1 MKKKRILVTGSEGLI
16 GKAICP
22 SLSNLGFDI
31 LPFDIKSGLDICNR
45 ASLETFVQKCD
56 GIIHL
61 AAVSRVVW
69 AQNDPD
75 LCWETNAIASQILI
89 DLAMQQNSKPWILVA
104 SSREVYG
111 QPDVL
116 PTPDNAPRNPINIY
130 GESKVTM
137 EDAALSAR
145 DQGMITAIVRFAN
158 VYGTTDD
165 HHDRV
170 LPAFCRAATE
180 GEPLRIDGGSNTF
193 DFTHISDTVS
203 GVIAMVEKLEE
214 GVNNLPPIHLL
225 PGIPTTLAQAAEIAC
240 KAAGSSSSI
249 VESSPRDYDVSE
261 FYGDPSQ
268 AQTLLNWQAK
278 ITPTQGIKA
287 LVKAFEELKQEE
299 AA

>member
-16 GKAICP
+16 GKGIC
-22 SLSNLGFDI
+22 SALRNFGFDI
-31 LPFDIKSGLDICNR
+31 LPFDIKSGLDICDR
-45 ASLETFVQKCD
+45 TSLEEFVHECD

-69 AQNDPD
+69 AQHDPD
-75 LCWETNAIASQILI
+75 LCWKTNAIASQTLI
-89 DLAMQQNSKPWILVA
+89 DLAMQQSTKPWILVA

-116 PTPDNAPRNPINIY
+116 PTPDDAPRSPINIY
-130 GESKVTM
+130 GESKVAM

-145 DQGMITAIVRFAN
+145 DKGMITAIVRFAN
-158 VYGTTDD
+158 VYGTTED

-170 LPAFCRAATE
+170 LPAFCRAAIE
-180 GEPLRIDGGSNTF
+180 GKPLRVDGGNNTF

-214 GVNNLPPIHLL
+214 GVNDLPPIHLL
-225 PGIPTTLAQAAEIAC
+225 PGIPTTLTQAAEIAC
-240 KAAGSSSSI
+240 KAANSSSI
-249 VESSPRDYDVSE
+249 IVESPSRDYDVSE
-261 FYGDPSQ
+261 FYGDPSL

-278 ITPTQGIKA
+278 ISPTQGIHS
-287 LVKAFEELKQEE
+287 LVKAFEELRLGE